1 MDEEDRGR
9 KDPCR
14 RVSSATSGSTREQR
28 AKVRL
33 LSATN
38 RDLEKEVKN
47 GNFREDL
54 FYRID
59 VMTLRLPPLRER
71 REDIPFLAA
80 HFAGEDW
87 NIEPR
92 AMNALQYYQWPG
104 NVRQLI
110 NAIERAKIL
119 SDDEIIH
126 LEHLPKSCCGYRA
139 GTSPWVIAKADSESR
154 QICSLRY
161 AASE

>member
-1 MDEEDRGR
+1 
-9 KDPCR
+9 
-14 RVSSATSGSTREQR
+14 
-28 AKVRL
+28 
-33 LSATN
+33 
-38 RDLEKEVKN
+38 
-47 GNFREDL
+47 
-54 FYRID
+54 
-59 VMTLRLPPLRER
+59 MTLRLPPLRER

-87 NIEPR
+87 NIAPR

-126 LEHLPKSCCGYRA
+126 LEQLAIVVAEYGSEPPLGSSQEAADRGA
-139 GTSPWVIAKADSESR
+139 VQKADISEIMRRENGNKSR
-154 QICSLRY
+154 
-161 AASE
+161 AARALGVTRRTLYRLLEKYELAEE